1 MSGIKVTNDTT
12 ANMSVHRG
20 ACNTYTKCLLDLLDV
35 KKKDC
40 KGVDQTIHT
49 SREKKNTAYNKK
61 PRIDLDVYR

>member
-20 ACNTYTKCLLDLLDV
+20 ACNTYTKCLFDFDV

-40 KGVDQTIHT
+40 KGVDRTIRT
-49 SREKKNTAYNKK
+49 SREKKIQLTITK
-61 PRIDLDVYR
+61 PRLNLEVYR